1 MPCSK
6 VVIWAKRVAFIEA
19 FSRTTGSLFFCKL
32 SSMASTEE
40 KPCCL
45 ASADELETSVRSVSS
60 KLRKMGYD
68 VELASANAS
77 KSFSDE
83 QEATLSN
90 FVTDNSGVYTYAE
103 IASNFEGGAFSAK
116 SIQGKILS
124 MQLTEHVK
132 PAPKVETVKTYS
144 EDEESQFI
152 SMVND
157 GAFIED
163 IAEGLGRSV
172 NSIRG
177 KALSLLR
184 AGEINAIPKQEH
196 TKGSSKADPLAD
208 VEINDM
214 TVEEIADEI
223 GKTVRGVKTMLTRRG
238 LQCADYNGAARKE
251 IG

>member
-1 MPCSK
+1 MALPKWTDERTQQLVDFVGNESP
-6 VVIWAKRVAFIEA
+6 VSQAMVADA
-19 FSRTTGSLFFCKL
+19 
-32 SSMASTEE
+32 
-40 KPCCL
+40 
-45 ASADELETSVRSVSS
+45 ADELETSVRSVSS

-103 IASNFEGGAFSAK
+103 IASNFEVGAFSAK

-208 VEINDM
+208 VEIDGM

>member
-1 MPCSK
+1 MALPKWTDERTQALVDFVGSESP
-6 VVIWAKRVAFIEA
+6 ISQDTVANA
-19 FSRTTGSLFFCKL
+19 
-32 SSMASTEE
+32 
-40 KPCCL
+40 
-45 ASADELETSVRSVSS
+45 ADELETSVRSVSS

-103 IASNFEGGAFSAK
+103 IAENFEGGHFSAK

-152 SMVND
+152 SLVND

-163 IAEGLGRSV
+163 IAEALGRSV

-196 TKGSSKADPLAD
+196 TTGSSKADPLAD
-208 VEINDM
+208 MDISEMSVED
-214 TVEEIADEI
+214 IADEI

>member
-1 MPCSK
+1 MALPKWTDERTQQLTDFVGSESP
-6 VVIWAKRVAFIEA
+6 VSQATVANA
-19 FSRTTGSLFFCKL
+19 
-32 SSMASTEE
+32 
-40 KPCCL
+40 
-45 ASADELETSVRSVSS
+45 ADELETSVRSVSS
-60 KLRKMGYD
+60 KLRKMGFD
-68 VELASANAS
+68 VELASASQS
-77 KSFSDE
+77 KAFSDE
-83 QEATLSN
+83 QESTLSN
-90 FVTDNSGVYTYAE
+90 FVQDNSGSYTYAE
-103 IASNFEGGAFSAK
+103 IAENFEGGHFSAK

-152 SMVND
+152 SLVND

-163 IAEGLGRSV
+163 IAESLGRSV

-184 AGEINAIPKQEH
+184 AGEINAIPKQENVV
-196 TKGSSKADPLAD
+196 GNSKADPLAD
-208 VEINDM
+208 MDISDMSVED
-214 TVEEIADEI
+214 IADEI

>member
-1 MPCSK
+1 MALPKWTDERTSSLENF
-6 VVIWAKRVAFIEA
+6 VGSESPVSQATVANAAE
-19 FSRTTGSLFFCKL
+19 
-32 SSMASTEE
+32 
-40 KPCCL
+40 
-45 ASADELETSVRSVSS
+45 ELETSVRSVSS

-103 IASNFEGGAFSAK
+103 IAENFEGGAFSAK

-152 SMVND
+152 SLVND

-163 IAEGLGRSV
+163 IAEALGRSV

-208 VEINDM
+208 VEIDGM
-214 TVEEIADEI
+214 TVEEIADQI

>member
-1 MPCSK
+1 MALPKWTDERTQQLTDFVGSESP
-6 VVIWAKRVAFIEA
+6 VSQATVANA
-19 FSRTTGSLFFCKL
+19 
-32 SSMASTEE
+32 
-40 KPCCL
+40 
-45 ASADELETSVRSVSS
+45 ADELETSVRSVSS
-60 KLRKMGYD
+60 KLRKMGFD
-68 VELASANAS
+68 VELASASQS
-77 KSFSDE
+77 KAFSDE
-83 QEATLSN
+83 QESTLSN
-90 FVTDNSGVYTYAE
+90 IVQDNSGSYTYAE
-103 IASNFEGGAFSAK
+103 IAENFEGGAFSAK

-132 PAPKVETVKTYS
+132 PAPKVETVKSYN
-144 EDEESQFI
+144 EDEEATFV

-157 GAFIED
+157 GAFIEQ
-163 IAEGLGRSV
+163 IAESLGRSV

-196 TKGSSKADPLAD
+196 VTGNSKADPLAD
-208 VEINDM
+208 MDISDMSVED
-214 TVEEIADEI
+214 IADEI